1 MRPLSANQEQMWLL
15 SSLAGASAY
24 NMPSAL
30 DFYEHAPDAALLRT
44 ALDAVAARHEVLRTR
59 FQRQRDGTV
68 SGVVVPAAEFHV
80 PVVVVTAAS
89 EEDVVREVLPR
100 LHAPLI
106 WRPTLLFVPACW

>member
-1 MRPLSANQEQMWLL
+1 MELL
-15 SSLAGASAY
+15 EL
-24 NMPSAL
+24 
-30 DFYEHAPDAALLRT
+30 APDAALLRT

-89 EEDVVREVLPR
+89 EEELVREVLPR
-100 LHAPLI
+100 LHTPLI
-106 WRPTLLFVPACW
+106 WRQTLLFVPAY

>member
-1 MRPLSANQEQMWLL
+1 MSC
-15 SSLAGASAY
+15 
-24 NMPSAL
+24 
-30 DFYEHAPDAALLRT
+30 APDAALLRT

-89 EEDVVREVLPR
+89 EEDVVREVVCR
-100 LHAPLI
+100 GCTPL
-106 WRPTLLFVPACW
+106 